1 MMRKKTDTEKLSR
14 RVVCMLTVEQ
24 YAALE
29 AYTAELQKAIGSEVD
44 ISVGHRSL
52 LRKGIEAMQGRTPAE
67 LTMIRTA
74 RLSLRSI
81 ADCTTAPVHDEDKN
95 DCGCSSCVAART
107 LLKMDAMGKIEEL
120 VG

>member
-1 MMRKKTDTEKLSR
+1 MRKKTDTEKLSR

-24 YAALE
+24 YGALE
-29 AYTAELQKAIGSEVD
+29 AYTAELQKAIGSDVD

-52 LRKGIEAMQGRTPAE
+52 MRKGIEAMQGRTPAE

-81 ADCTTAPVHDEDKN
+81 ADCTTAPVHDEDTN

-107 LLKMDAMGKIEEL
+107 LLKMEAMGKIEEL
-120 VG
+120 G